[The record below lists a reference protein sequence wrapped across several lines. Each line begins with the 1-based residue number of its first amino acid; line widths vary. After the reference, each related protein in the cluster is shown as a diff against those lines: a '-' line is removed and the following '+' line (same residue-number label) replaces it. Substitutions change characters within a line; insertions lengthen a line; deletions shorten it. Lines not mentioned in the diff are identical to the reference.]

1 MKILNSNNKSF
12 DKVLDNILIKRKY
25 KIKSS
30 LISVTGIINDVKKNG
45 DKALLKYEK
54 KFNLNKTIIPSAK
67 QISRSIKSLD
77 KKVKKQLILHIQEF
91 INFILF
97 KNSKTFLTLINLRI
111 NLNINIYQSSL
122 PQFMFQ
128 GHLLRIPLVF

>member
-67 QISRSIKSLD
+67 PVSYT
-77 KKVKKQLILHIQEF
+77 H
-91 INFILF
+91 
-97 KNSKTFLTLINLRI
+97 LTLPTTDR
-111 NLNINIYQSSL
+111 
-122 PQFMFQ
+122 
-128 GHLLRIPLVF
+128 G

>member
-54 KFNLNKTIIPSAK
+54 KFNLNGSF
-67 QISRSIKSLD
+67 RCL
-77 KKVKKQLILHIQEF
+77 
-91 INFILF
+91 
-97 KNSKTFLTLINLRI
+97 
-111 NLNINIYQSSL
+111 
-122 PQFMFQ
+122 
-128 GHLLRIPLVF
+128 

>member
-12 DKVLDNILIKRKY
+12 DKVLDNILIKRKF

-54 KFNLNKTIIPSAK
+54 KFNLNNTIIPSAK
-67 QISRSIKSLD
+67 QISSC
-77 KKVKKQLILHIQEF
+77 
-91 INFILF
+91 
-97 KNSKTFLTLINLRI
+97 
-111 NLNINIYQSSL
+111 
-122 PQFMFQ
+122 
-128 GHLLRIPLVF
+128 LLYTSDAADE

>member
-1 MKILNSNNKSF
+1 MKILNSNKKSF

-30 LISVTGIINDVKKNG
+30 LISVTSIINDVKKNG

-67 QISRSIKSLD
+67 QISRLFISLV
-77 KKVKKQLILHIQEF
+77 KKVLKVRKIS
-91 INFILF
+91 IN
-97 KNSKTFLTLINLRI
+97 S
-111 NLNINIYQSSL
+111 YQ
-122 PQFMFQ
+122 
-128 GHLLRIPLVF
+128 RV